1 MKDFEAVYHEYFHR
15 VYCFLSKL
23 CGDDSLCEEMTQETF
38 FQAYLSF
45 HRYDGSCDVFTWLA
59 AIAKN
64 TYFKYLRKNRIRPVN
79 LELLAN
85 AEAEGTPEEAYVHRT
100 EVKNVRDAVLRLPQK
115 YRDVVMLR
123 IYAEL
128 SFAEV
133 ARYLDINENSAKVI
147 FHRAKKI
154 LKEDLDREYN
164 V

>member
-1 MKDFEAVYHEYFHR
+1 MKDFETVYNEYFQRVYH
-15 VYCFLSKL
+15 FLSKL

-38 FQAYLSF
+38 FQAYISF
-45 HRYDGSCDVFTWLA
+45 HRYDGSCDIFTWLA

-64 TYFKYLRKNRIRPVN
+64 TYFKYLRKNRLQPVN
-79 LELLAN
+79 LELLTEA
-85 AEAEGTPEEAYVHRT
+85 AAEGTPEELYVRRT
-100 EVKNVRDAVLRLPQK
+100 EVKNVRNAVLRLPQK

-154 LKEDLDREYN
+154 LREDLDHECN

>member
-1 MKDFEAVYHEYFHR
+1 MKDFETVYHEYFGR
-15 VYCFLSKL
+15 IYLFLSKL

-45 HRYDGSCDVFTWLA
+45 HRYDGSCDIFTWLA

-64 TYFKYLRKNRIRPVN
+64 TYFKYLRKNRFHPVN
-79 LELLAN
+79 LELLTDAA
-85 AEAEGTPEEAYVHRT
+85 AEDTPEETYVQRA
-100 EVKNVRDAVLRLPQK
+100 EVKNVRAAVLRLPKK
-115 YRDVVMLR
+115 YKDVVMLR

-133 ARYLDINENSAKVI
+133 ARYLGINENSAKVI

-154 LKEDLDREYN
+154 LREDLDYERN